1 MSKLTLPQLER
12 HLFAAADI
20 LRGKMDASEFKEY
33 IFGLLFLKRCS
44 DVFEEEYERI
54 IQENL
59 EKGRSLKEAQRRA
72 ELPAFYKHSFF
83 VPPESR
89 WATLREAYD
98 HVGVALNIALGNLE
112 DRNAVLS
119 GVLSHINFT
128 KKVGQTT
135 IPDNKLR
142 DLIKHFSKRRFR
154 LRNEDFEFPDLLGA
168 AYEYLIADF
177 ADSAG
182 KKGGEFYTPRDVVRL
197 MVRILKP
204 TEGMRIY
211 DPCVGSG
218 GMLILSKQYVEE
230 NGGNPRNLRL
240 YGQDTNGAVWAI
252 CKMNMI
258 LHGIPDAEIYND
270 DAIGNPQPI
279 KDGELSVRFDRVISN
294 PPFSQDYTKENIPFP
309 ERFHRFTPPKGK
321 KADLMFAQ
329 HMLAMLRPGGV
340 MATVMPH
347 GVLFRSHEEQK
358 IRQWLIEQDVLEA
371 VIGLSPNLFY
381 GTPIPACILVMRAR
395 KSATESGK
403 PKDRQGKVLFINA
416 DKEYAPGRTQ
426 NYLRPE
432 HIEKIASTYEE
443 FAESKDFSARVS
455 NKVLGEN
462 EFILNIRRYAD
473 NALPPEPH
481 DVRAHLSGG
490 VPKKEVESKAD
501 LFVAHGFSTDVAF
514 DERDSIY
521 LDFKPALENREVIK
535 TLVKE
540 NAGVKLKE
548 ESLNDATTR
557 WWDEHTARLRAL
569 PRTQNLMTMRREFL
583 RSFHATLN
591 YLELLDRFK
600 VDGVIA
606 SWWNEVQ
613 FDFRT
618 LVAGGFVGVID
629 SWVTTIISAME
640 EDDEE
645 DKAKRKPYDPLKHK
659 LIPQLMPEYLR
670 QLGEATTTVE
680 TLKAEKKAFEYGED
694 VDSESDEERVNH
706 AKELKGQIAALRA
719 SIKEAAKRI
728 KRLEAGPKSL
738 DSIAAYELLSKDTA
752 QLRSELDE
760 LKIFVESRLAELA
773 ELEQELEPYIQIIE
787 QLREARRT
795 HKELKARFIERM
807 SEARAT
813 LTDEDCE
820 SIVLEIS
827 RGELFKQLE
836 YYVGEHRQLVIAA
849 VENWWDKYRMTLH
862 EIETKRGAATER
874 LHKILDRL
882 GYEMR
887 LAAIS

>member
-54 IQENL
+54 IRENL
-59 EKGRSLKEAQRRA
+59 EKGRSLEEAQRRA

-112 DRNAVLS
+112 DKNAALS

-197 MVRILKP
+197 MVRMLKP

-270 DAIGNPQPI
+270 DAIGDPQPI

-294 PPFSQDYTKENIPFP
+294 PPFSQDYTKDNIPFP

-371 VIGLSPNLFY
+371 VIGLPPNLFY
-381 GTPIPACILVMRAR
+381 GTPIPACILIMRAR
-395 KSATESGK
+395 KRATESGK

-443 FAESKDFSARVS
+443 FTESKDFSAKVS
-455 NKVLGEN
+455 NKILGDN
-462 EFILNIRRYAD
+462 EFNLSIRRYAD
-473 NALPPEPH
+473 NALQPEPH
-481 DVRAHLSGG
+481 DVKAHLSGG
-490 VPKKEVESKAD
+490 VPKKEVESKAE
-501 LFVAHGFSTDVAF
+501 LFAAHSFSSEVVF
-514 DERDSIY
+514 IERDAVY
-521 LDFKPALENREVIK
+521 LEFKPALEHREVIK

-540 NAGVKLKE
+540 NAGVRSKE
-548 ESLNDATTR
+548 ESLIDATTR

-569 PRTQNLMTMRREFL
+569 PRTQDLMEMRRAFL
-583 RSFHATLN
+583 RSFHSALN

-613 FDFRT
+613 FDVRT
-618 LVAGGFVGVID
+618 LAAGGFVGVVD
-629 SWVTTIISAME
+629 SWVSTIISAME

-645 DKAKRKPYDPLKHK
+645 EKTKRKPYDPLKHK
-659 LIPQLMPEYLR
+659 LVPHLMPEYLQ
-670 QLGEATTTVE
+670 QLAEAKAAVE
-680 TLKAEKKAFEYGED
+680 ALKADKKAFEYGED
-694 VDSESDEERVNH
+694 ADSESDEERVNH
-706 AKELKGQIAALRA
+706 VKELKEQIAGLRA
-719 SIKEAAKRI
+719 SIKEPTKRI
-728 KRLEAGPKSL
+728 KKLEAGPKSR
-738 DSIAAYELLSKDTA
+738 DSIAAYERLGKGTA
-752 QLRSELDE
+752 QLKSELEE
-760 LKIFVESRLAELA
+760 LKIFVEPRFVELA
-773 ELEQELEPYIQIIE
+773 ELEQELEPYTQIVE
-787 QLREARRT
+787 QLRGARRT
-795 HKELKARFIERM
+795 LKELKDRFIERM
-807 SEARAT
+807 NEACET
-813 LTDEDCE
+813 LADKDCE

-827 RGELFKQLE
+827 RQELFKQLE
-836 YYVGEHRQLVIAA
+836 IYIEEHRQLVIAT
-849 VENWWDKYRMTLH
+849 VENWWDKYRVTLH
-862 EIETKRGAATER
+862 EIEAKREAATER
-874 LHKILDRL
+874 LHKILHKL
-882 GYEMR
+882 GYKKT
-887 LAAIS
+887 LAAIN